1 MKHLLLAFFV
11 LPLIS
16 LAQNPLAIPPTIFG
30 PTIDLN
36 LQYGSINFYP
46 GQATET
52 MGVNGNIL
60 GPTLVLNKN
69 ETVTI
74 HVTNNLNDSTTIH
87 WHGMHVSPENDG
99 GPHIVIPP
107 GETWSPE
114 IPVLDWAA
122 TYWYH
127 PHLHMHTNDH
137 VLKGMAGLVIVKDD
151 IEGALTLPRTYGID
165 DIPLVIQTKEF
176 DTNNQISL
184 IDNALDTAL
193 MVNGTLDP
201 VVAVPAQ
208 VVRFRVLNGSSMR
221 TYNLGLSNGQTFYQI
236 GSDGGLLEAPVSL
249 TRLKLS
255 PGERAE
261 LLVDFSGMTSQHIQL
276 MGYAANLTEF
286 PAGTYGSPQPGM
298 GAGQSIPN
306 YTLNPLNNTNFQII
320 DFEVITQTASPVT
333 TIPATLVN
341 HTPWQEAD
349 ADPLQAKTLT
359 FSPLNMGPTAIQG
372 PFLIN

>member
-1 MKHLLLAFFV
+1 LPIYETPIISVFCIAIDFFSTKSFGNT
-11 LPLIS
+11 PNNIRP
-16 LAQNPLAIPPTIFG
+16 NDRPEFAIRFHKFLSRASYR
-30 PTIDLN
+30 DN
-36 LQYGSINFYP
+36 GSKWEHT
-46 GQATET
+46 G
-52 MGVNGNIL
+52 
-60 GPTLVLNKN
+60 
-69 ETVTI
+69 
-74 HVTNNLNDSTTIH
+74 TNNLNDSTTIH

-221 TYNLGLSNGQTFYQI
+221 TYNLDFQMVRPFIRSVRMEVF
-236 GSDGGLLEAPVSL
+236 
-249 TRLKLS
+249 LKHLF
-255 PGERAE
+255 R
-261 LLVDFSGMTSQHIQL
+261 
-276 MGYAANLTEF
+276 
-286 PAGTYGSPQPGM
+286 
-298 GAGQSIPN
+298 
-306 YTLNPLNNTNFQII
+306 
-320 DFEVITQTASPVT
+320 
-333 TIPATLVN
+333 
-341 HTPWQEAD
+341 
-349 ADPLQAKTLT
+349 
-359 FSPLNMGPTAIQG
+359 
-372 PFLIN
+372 